1 MDHYERRFRS
11 IQYGTMTSIF
21 YMDENLGQKFTPK
34 NCINTKPIITIVL
47 DNIDIIISIAQ
58 INTMYAS

>member
-1 MDHYERRFRS
+1 MR
-11 IQYGTMTSIF
+11 YGTMTSIF
-21 YMDENLGQKFTPK
+21 YTDENLGRKFSPK

-58 INTMYAS
+58 IITMYAS